1 MEDVTVIASM
11 MDVKALSEEVTPEVV
26 EMVIEMIADQEKND
40 NEIVTDVKIK
50 TGQEITTSDVEMVE
64 HITRGIG
71 ENKAVNL
78 VESDLELI
86 TMLSDSKS
94 NKENISGGITSGA
107 NIGAAAIDDDRL
119 VSDVS

>member
-26 EMVIEMIADQEKND
+26 EMVIEMIADQEKNN

-50 TGQEITTSDVEMVE
+50 TGQDITTSDVEMVE

>member
-50 TGQEITTSDVEMVE
+50 TGQEITISDVEMVE

>member
-26 EMVIEMIADQEKND
+26 EMVIEMIADQEKNN